1 MPSLAG
7 TTMTRV
13 ALSMAHSS
21 TTRLSMAKTATIV
34 VRGTLM
40 AMSVRKHF
48 SGLIIRVVFVERL
61 IPSTL
66 RTSAVSASES
76 TFIMIASAFITI
88 LTNWWLWF
96 LLIVACWCIIVLL
109 TTSGLRMGSC
119 GILGTVKSLMFG
131 MCWIGTSVADPCLT
145 FYVDFDTI
153 FGLICTHVSRIAVLI
168 GSCNVLTRCVNCLVE
183 DYRILSHLYR

>member
-48 SGLIIRVVFVERL
+48 SGLMIRVVLVERL

-66 RTSAVSASES
+66 RTSALSASES
-76 TFIMIASAFITI
+76 AFIMIASAFITI
-88 LTNWWLWF
+88 LTN
-96 LLIVACWCIIVLL
+96 
-109 TTSGLRMGSC
+109 
-119 GILGTVKSLMFG
+119 
-131 MCWIGTSVADPCLT
+131 
-145 FYVDFDTI
+145 
-153 FGLICTHVSRIAVLI
+153 
-168 GSCNVLTRCVNCLVE
+168 
-183 DYRILSHLYR
+183 

>member
-34 VRGTLM
+34 MRGSLM
-40 AMSVRKHF
+40 AMSVIGH
-48 SGLIIRVVFVERL
+48 SSCLIIKVVSVGRL

-66 RTSAVSASES
+66 RTSALSASES
-76 TFIMIASAFITI
+76 AFIMIASTFITI
-88 LTNWWLWF
+88 TTNWWLWF
-96 LLIVACWCIIVLL
+96 LLIVACWCIVVLL
-109 TTSGLRMGSC
+109 TMGGLRTGSC
-119 GILGTVKSLMFG
+119 GILGTVQSLMFG

-145 FYVDFDTI
+145 FYVDFDTT
-153 FGLICTHVSRIAVLI
+153 FGLICTHVLRIAVLI

-183 DYRILSHLYR
+183 GYRILSHLYK